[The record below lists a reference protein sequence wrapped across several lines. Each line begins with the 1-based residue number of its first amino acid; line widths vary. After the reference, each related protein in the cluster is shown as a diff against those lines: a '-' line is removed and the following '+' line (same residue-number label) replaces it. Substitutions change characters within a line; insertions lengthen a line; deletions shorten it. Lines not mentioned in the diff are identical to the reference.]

1 MLLAGV
7 TACLVAFAATPVV
20 LAGLRARAVLDP
32 VTERSS
38 HDVPTV
44 RGGGLAVVI
53 AVLAAAAALAV
64 TGRGGPQAGAVVAVA
79 AFGAVGLAEDL
90 VGVPVLP
97 RFGLQMLAAGLAVGL
112 ALSHVGWLP
121 GLPVAVGVLVIV
133 ASMLWVTAFVN
144 IFNFMDGVNGISA
157 AQALVAGTAYVA
169 VGVFDHRPELRVGG
183 LLAAASAVGFAPWNF
198 PRARIFLGDVGSHA
212 FGGLLGVLALGA
224 ALDARAGEAAVAPL
238 VLYLADTSVT
248 LVRRITAG
256 EQWHRPHRTHTYQR
270 LTVAGWS
277 HERVTCTF
285 GALALI
291 TAGLGLVAEH
301 SPPAPRALADLA
313 IVLVVLGYLAL
324 PAVVAGRRRAAAA
337 ARAGGAAGATSPAA
351 VPAAPTRPPTP
362 PAQRVAPHA
371 DEIADPAGR

>member
-20 LAGLRARAVLDP
+20 LAGLRAHAVLDP

-38 HDVPTV
+38 HAVPTV

-53 AVLAAAAALAV
+53 AVLAATAALAV

-112 ALSHVGWLP
+112 ALSNVGWLP
-121 GLPVAVGVLVIV
+121 GLPAALGVLVVV
-133 ASMLWVTAFVN
+133 AAMLWVVAFVN

-157 AQALVAGTAYVA
+157 AQALIAGTAYLT
-169 VGVFDHRPELRVGG
+169 VGVLDHSASLRVGG

-224 ALDARAGEAAVAPL
+224 ALDTRAAEAAIAPL

-248 LVRRITAG
+248 LVRRTIAG
-256 EQWHRPHRTHTYQR
+256 EQWYRPHRTHTYQR

-291 TAGLGLVAEH
+291 TSGLGLVAEH
-301 SPPAPRALADLA
+301 SSPIPRAFADLA
-313 IVLVVLGYLAL
+313 IVLVTLGYLTLPALVARRRPLPLDARPAQARVDARPTQGPVAL
-324 PAVVAGRRRAAAA
+324 PG
-337 ARAGGAAGATSPAA
+337 
-351 VPAAPTRPPTP
+351 PPP
-362 PAQRVAPHA
+362 QREPSQA
-371 DEIADPAGR
+371 DEISDPASR